1 MDEIKQAEEAGQNNN
16 HKRKVMAGIV
26 FTGVAVVGIVIIYFY
41 LQYIHTHIT
50 TDDAFI
56 DGNIHT
62 IASKVPGTV
71 KAVLVKSNQ
80 FVKTG
85 DVLVEI
91 DPVDYDVKVNEAEAG
106 LNAEKAKLAERESTI
121 ESSKSMLSELKAR
134 RESARANLELQ
145 EANLKQ
151 AQMDLKRAESLYKK
165 EAVSKE
171 RYERQQTSYD
181 VSAAQVKAAKEQLKQ
196 AEMAI
201 AAQKAVVSQAEA
213 SKTAQASSIKQKE
226 AGLEAAKLSYG
237 YTRIYA
243 PVDGYVTKKSVEVG
257 NQLQPGQPIMALVP
271 LEGIYVTANYK
282 ETQLE
287 RVRPG
292 MKVDIKVDTYPGKIF
307 KGTVESI
314 MAGTGAVFSLFPAE
328 NATGN
333 FVKVVQR
340 VPVKILLDK
349 DTDKEHVLRVGMS
362 VVPTIVIEK

>member
-1 MDEIKQAEEAGQNNN
+1 MDEIKQTDEAGQNNN

-26 FTGVAVVGIVIIYFY
+26 FTGVAVAGIIIIYFY

-56 DGNIHT
+56 DGYIHT
-62 IASKVPGTV
+62 VASKVPGTV

-91 DPVDYDVKVNEAEAG
+91 DPVDYDVKVNEAQAG
-106 LNAEKAKLAERESTI
+106 LNVEKAKLAERESTI
-121 ESSKSMLSELKAR
+121 ESSKSMLSELEAR

-145 EANLKQ
+145 EANLRQ

-171 RYERQQTSYD
+171 KYERQQTSYD
-181 VSAAQVKAAKEQLKQ
+181 VSTAQVRAAKELLKQ

-201 AAQKAVVSQAEA
+201 SAQKAVVSQAEA
-213 SKTAQASSIKQKE
+213 SKTAQVSSIKQGE

-271 LEGIYVTANYK
+271 LEEIYVTANYK

-314 MAGTGAVFSLFPAE
+314 MAGTGSVFSLFPAE

-349 DTDKEHVLRVGMS
+349 ETDKEHILRVGMS
-362 VVPTIVIEK
+362 VVPTIVTER

>member
-1 MDEIKQAEEAGQNNN
+1 MDEKIQEAEKQNNN
-16 HKRKVMAGIV
+16 HKRKVMAAVV
-26 FTGVAVVGIVIIYFY
+26 FTGVAVAGIIIIYFY

-80 FVKTG
+80 FVKKG
-85 DVLVEI
+85 DVLVEM
-91 DPVDYDVKVNEAEAG
+91 DPLDYDVKVNEAEAG
-106 LNAEKAKLAERESTI
+106 LNAEKAKHEERESTV

-145 EANLKQ
+145 EANLRQ

-165 EAVSKE
+165 EAVSRE

-201 AAQKAVVSQAEA
+201 EAQKAVVSQAEA
-213 SKTAQASSIKQKE
+213 SRTAQVSSVSQREAS
-226 AGLEAAKLSYG
+226 LEAAKLSAG
-237 YTRIYA
+237 YTKIYA
-243 PVDGYVTKKSVEVG
+243 PVDGYVTKKSVETG
-257 NQLQPGQPIMALVP
+257 NQLQSGQPIMALVP

-292 MKVDIKVDTYPGKIF
+292 MKVDIKIDTYPGKIF

-349 DTDKEHVLRVGMS
+349 DTDKDHVLRLGMS

>member
-1 MDEIKQAEEAGQNNN
+1 MDEKIQEAEKQNNN
-16 HKRKVMAGIV
+16 QKRKVMAAVV
-26 FTGVAVVGIVIIYFY
+26 FTGVAVAGIIIIYFY
-41 LQYIHTHIT
+41 LQYMHTHIT

-56 DGNIHT
+56 DGDINT
-62 IASKVPGTV
+62 IAPKVPGTV
-71 KAVLVKSNQ
+71 KTVLVKSNQ
-80 FVKTG
+80 FVKAG

-91 DPVDYDVKVNEAEAG
+91 DPLDYEVRVNEAEAS
-106 LNAEKAKLAERESTI
+106 LDAERAKHAERESTV

-134 RESARANLELQ
+134 RESARANVELQ
-145 EANLKQ
+145 EANLRQ
-151 AQMDLKRAESLYKK
+151 AQMDLKRADSLYKK
-165 EAVSKE
+165 DAVSRE
-171 RYERQQTSYD
+171 RYERQQTSFD
-181 VSAAQVKAAKEQLKQ
+181 VSAAQVRAAKEQLKQ

-201 AAQKAVVSQAEA
+201 EAQKAVVSQAEA
-213 SKTAQASSIKQKE
+213 SRTAQVSSVSQREAS
-226 AGLEAAKLSYG
+226 LEAAKLSAG
-237 YTRIYA
+237 YTKIYA
-243 PVDGYVTKKSVEVG
+243 PVDGYVTKKSVETG
-257 NQLQPGQPIMALVP
+257 NQLQSGQPIMALVP

-292 MKVDIKVDTYPGKIF
+292 MKVDIKIDTYPGKIF

-349 DTDKEHVLRVGMS
+349 DTDKDHVLRLGMS

>member
-1 MDEIKQAEEAGQNNN
+1 MDEIKQEAEKQNNS
-16 HKRKVMAGIV
+16 HRRKVAAGIV
-26 FTGVAVVGIVIIYFY
+26 FTGVAVAGIIIIYFY

-62 IASKVPGTV
+62 IAPKVSGTV
-71 KAVLVKSNQ
+71 KNVLVKSNQ
-80 FVKTG
+80 FVKAG

-91 DPVDYDVKVNEAEAG
+91 DSVDYDVKVDEAEAA

-121 ESSKSMLSELKAR
+121 ESSRSMLSELKAR
-134 RESARANLELQ
+134 MESARANLELQ

-151 AQMDLKRAESLYKK
+151 SHMDLKRAESLYRK

-171 RYERQQTSYD
+171 KYERQQTSHE
-181 VSAAQVKAAKEQLKQ
+181 VAAAQVKAAKEQLKQ
-196 AEMAI
+196 AVMAI

-213 SKTAQASSIKQKE
+213 SKTVQASSIKQRE

-243 PVDGYVTKKSVEVG
+243 PVDGYVTKKSVEAG
-257 NQLQPGQPIMALVP
+257 NQLQTGQPIMALVP
-271 LEGIYVTANYK
+271 LEGTYVTANYK

-307 KGTVESI
+307 KGTVESL

-340 VPVKILLDK
+340 VPVKILLDT
-349 DTDKEHVLRVGMS
+349 DTDKAHVLRVGMS
-362 VVPTIVIEK
+362 VVPTIVIER